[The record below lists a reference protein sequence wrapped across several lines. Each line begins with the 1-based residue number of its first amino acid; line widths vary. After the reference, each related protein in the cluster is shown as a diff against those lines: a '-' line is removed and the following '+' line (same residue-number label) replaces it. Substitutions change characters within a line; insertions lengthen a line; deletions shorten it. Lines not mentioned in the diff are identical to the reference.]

1 MESLSCPI
9 CLEHLKEPVT
19 TACGHSYCM
28 DCIEGCWDQDEAKG
42 VYRCPQCRQTFIPR
56 PVLMK
61 NIMLADVVE
70 KLKKTGLQVSPSA
83 HYYAGPGDVA
93 CDVCTGRRFTAVK
106 TCLGCLASYCNT
118 HLQPHCQSEEL
129 KMHKLVDTSTELQD
143 KVCSHPE
150 SQPEV
155 ICQTD
160 QQCLCYLCTMEEH
173 TGHERVSSETKKA
186 DKQKQLGLKQGKL
199 HYQQRIQESERKLM
213 ELKQTMTIITDFTQS
228 AVEDSEKIFA
238 EMICSMERR
247 RSEVKDMIRAQENA
261 AARRTEGLQ
270 KILEQEIAE
279 LMRRRDAELDQLSST
294 EEHIPFL
301 QTAQSLGDLVDPK
314 GLCSPLISSALG
326 FDDLKRKITELKKR
340 LDHICQEEV
349 EKMSCSAIEHHCKKW
364 GSITPVHSVLT
375 TPSYQVTG
383 QEVTLNLLRK
393 EQGFGFRMVGGYDT
407 FEKILITDIVRHSAA
422 HRDGRLKRG
431 DELVAVNNVPVNQ
444 KTHEDVV
451 ALIRKAGQNGQV
463 TLMVRRNI
471 QTDIYHQESKG
482 M

>member
-1 MESLSCPI
+1 MESLNCPI

-28 DCIEGCWDQDEAKG
+28 DCIEGCWDQDEPKG

-106 TCLGCLASYCNT
+106 TCLGCLASYCDT
-118 HLQPHCQSEEL
+118 HLQPHYQSEEL

-186 DKQKQLGLKQGKL
+186 DKQKQLGVKHEKS
-199 HYQQRIQESERKLM
+199 HYQQRIQEREIKLM
-213 ELKQTMTIITDFTQS
+213 ELKQTMTFIKCVVQA
-228 AVEDSEKIFA
+228 AVEDSEKIFT
-238 EMICSMERR
+238 EMICSMARR
-247 RSEVKDMIRAQENA
+247 HSEVKDMIRA
-261 AARRTEGLQ
+261 
-270 KILEQEIAE
+270 
-279 LMRRRDAELDQLSST
+279 
-294 EEHIPFL
+294 
-301 QTAQSLGDLVDPK
+301 
-314 GLCSPLISSALG
+314 
-326 FDDLKRKITELKKR
+326 
-340 LDHICQEEV
+340 
-349 EKMSCSAIEHHCKKW
+349 
-364 GSITPVHSVLT
+364 
-375 TPSYQVTG
+375 
-383 QEVTLNLLRK
+383 
-393 EQGFGFRMVGGYDT
+393 
-407 FEKILITDIVRHSAA
+407 
-422 HRDGRLKRG
+422 
-431 DELVAVNNVPVNQ
+431 
-444 KTHEDVV
+444 
-451 ALIRKAGQNGQV
+451 
-463 TLMVRRNI
+463 
-471 QTDIYHQESKG
+471 
-482 M
+482 